1 MTADEYRQCL
11 REGVHVVEFTKK
23 NGEQRKMLA
32 TLDSEV
38 FLQYNTGFNKRD
50 EDTNP
55 RTPSDDNVVVF
66 DLEKE
71 AWRCFKADSV
81 ISFTPQ
87 Q

>member
-1 MTADEYRQCL
+1 
-11 REGVHVVEFTKK
+11 
-23 NGEQRKMLA
+23 MLA

-38 FLQYNTGFNKRD
+38 FLQYNMDFNKRD

-55 RTPSDDNVVVF
+55 RAPSDDTVVVF

-81 ISFTPQ
+81 TSFSPQ

>member
-11 REGVHVVEFTKK
+11 REGVYVVEFTKK
-23 NGEQRKMLA
+23 NGEQRKMFA
-32 TLDSEV
+32 TLDNEV
-38 FLQYNTGFNKRD
+38 ISQYNTGFKERD

-71 AWRCFKADSV
+71 AWRCFKVDSV
-81 ISFTPQ
+81 ISFSPQ